1 LILEFVFKKSKEWNS
16 ESVNENNIKTV
27 NLLLR
32 QIFGFIDIGIV
43 IGFNFYFNALV
54 GMVYVFIVYT
64 MHKFNGLKSYNIIKI
79 KIFLYP

>member
-1 LILEFVFKKSKEWNS
+1 MEFVFKKSKEWNN

-32 QIFGFIDIGIV
+32 QIFGFPDIGIV
-43 IGFNFYFNALV
+43 TGFNFYFNALV

-64 MHKFNGLKSYNIIKI
+64 MHKFNGLKSHIIS
-79 KIFLYP
+79 